1 MTTPDD
7 CGAVRYRAKARMVCR
22 ANAARCLTIAA
33 STSMAKPCARD
44 GVNRGMMR
52 SNRGCHRGVV
62 DYTRQVRISWKHLCL
77 ALWSGGSMLLAGCGG
92 ISASRTVSPLD
103 FILPG
108 ILKVDPPPTNA
119 PLAAIQAPVEI
130 ASAR

>member
-1 MTTPDD
+1 
-7 CGAVRYRAKARMVCR
+7 
-22 ANAARCLTIAA
+22 
-33 STSMAKPCARD
+33 
-44 GVNRGMMR
+44 
-52 SNRGCHRGVV
+52 
-62 DYTRQVRISWKHLCL
+62 
-77 ALWSGGSMLLAGCGG
+77 MLLAGCGG

>member
-1 MTTPDD
+1 
-7 CGAVRYRAKARMVCR
+7 
-22 ANAARCLTIAA
+22 
-33 STSMAKPCARD
+33 
-44 GVNRGMMR
+44 MMR
-52 SNRGCHRGVV
+52 SIRSCYRGGVN
-62 DYTRQVRISWKHLCL
+62 YTRQVRISWKFLYL

-108 ILKVDPPPTNA
+108 IIKADPPQTNA
-119 PLAAIQAPVEI
+119 PVAAIQAPVEI